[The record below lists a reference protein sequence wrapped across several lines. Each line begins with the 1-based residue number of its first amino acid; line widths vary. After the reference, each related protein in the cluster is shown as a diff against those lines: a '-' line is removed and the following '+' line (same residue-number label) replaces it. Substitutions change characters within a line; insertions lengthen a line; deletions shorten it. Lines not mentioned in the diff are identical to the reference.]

1 MSKAIQGID
10 WKELREQKRHLAG
23 ILMGKNSSITAKQ
36 GEAIEGI
43 LNLLDCIQDEAALE
57 LGEEVVF
64 YKLSK
69 PRKKK

>member
-10 WKELREQKRHLAG
+10 WKELRKQKRHL
-23 ILMGKNSSITAKQ
+23 IDIVMGKDSSITAKQ

-57 LGEEVVF
+57 LSDKVVF
-64 YKLSK
+64 G
-69 PRKKK
+69 KK

>member
-10 WKELREQKRHLAG
+10 WKELRKQKRHL
-23 ILMGKNSSITAKQ
+23 IDIVMGTDSSITAKQ

-57 LGEEVVF
+57 LSDKVVF
-64 YKLSK
+64 G
-69 PRKKK
+69 KK

>member
-1 MSKAIQGID
+1 MSKVIAKID
-10 WKELREQKRHLAG
+10 WKELRKQKRHL
-23 ILMGKNSSITAKQ
+23 IDIVMGTDSSITAKQ

-64 YKLSK
+64 G
-69 PRKKK
+69 KK